1 MNKFEKAI
9 LFFALFTII
18 LIIGRQIDLSKSI
31 LSIADLIL
39 LLVCYGIALYTT
51 LGVAVYNICLII
63 DYKIHKK

>member
-18 LIIGRQIDLSKSI
+18 WIIGRQIDLSESI

-63 DYKIHKK
+63 DDKIHKK